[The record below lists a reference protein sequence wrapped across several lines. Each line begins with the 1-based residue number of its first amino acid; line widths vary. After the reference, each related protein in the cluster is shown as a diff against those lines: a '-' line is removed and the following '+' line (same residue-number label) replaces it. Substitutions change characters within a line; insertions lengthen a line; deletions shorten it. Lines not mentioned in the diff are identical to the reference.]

1 MKKNEVGWGGVR
13 VCVGGGAKQN
23 KTGRK
28 MGERKVE
35 MSEIRRRSRADKNRG
50 EEKRRERR

>member
-1 MKKNEVGWGGVR
+1 MNEEKCGGVGPGG
-13 VCVGGGAKQN
+13 VGGPKQS
-23 KTGRK
+23 KRGRK
-28 MGERKVE
+28 VGERKVE